1 MFFEDKK
8 SLCQFT
14 DEELKDLM
22 NCVER
27 ELKVRKNSRRDHLI
41 KVVCD
46 AMNNL
51 YQEYPNIELNVP
63 YSCPECYAEGEI
75 DVMYALCNN
84 RKITPKDFG
93 IW

>member
-1 MFFEDKK
+1 MFEEKK

-14 DEELKDLM
+14 NEELKDLM

-27 ELKVRKNSRRDHLI
+27 ELEVRRNSRREYL
-41 KVVCD
+41 VQAVCD

-51 YQEYPNIELNVP
+51 YQEFPGIELNVP
-63 YSCPECYAEGEI
+63 YVCPECGTEYEFDA
-75 DVMYALCNN
+75 MYALC
-84 RKITPKDFG
+84 RGREMKPGDFG

>member
-1 MFFEDKK
+1 MFDEKK

-14 DEELKDLM
+14 NEELKDLM

-27 ELKVRKNSRRDHLI
+27 ELEVRRNSRREYL
-41 KVVCD
+41 VQAVCD

-51 YQEYPNIELNVP
+51 YQEFPGIELNIP
-63 YSCPECYAEGEI
+63 YSCPECYIEDEVDA
-75 DVMYALCNN
+75 MYVLCHG
-84 RKITPKDFG
+84 REMKPGDFG

>member
-1 MFFEDKK
+1 MFGEKK

-27 ELKVRKNSRRDHLI
+27 ELEVRRNSHREYL
-41 KVVCD
+41 VQAVCD

-51 YQEYPNIELNVP
+51 YQEFPGIELNIP
-63 YSCPECYAEGEI
+63 HSCPECGIEDEV
-75 DVMYALCNN
+75 DVMHVLCRG
-84 RKITPKDFG
+84 RKTKPGDFD